1 MANSVV
7 ILHGWSD
14 TSKSFRNLA
23 GFLTD
28 QGFDVVDL
36 WLGDYISMDDDVTIA
51 DVAKRMEAV
60 ITDHVASGKLSRTF
74 DMVVHSTGGLVAR
87 RWIVDFYADR
97 NRRCP
102 LKRLLMLAPANHG
115 SPLASMGKS
124 MIGRIFKGARNFFH
138 TGTEM
143 LNGLELA
150 SPFQW
155 DLVQRD
161 IFSDEP
167 GAPAVYGF
175 GAGLVSPFVI
185 VGSHP
190 YGGMRRIVNENGGS
204 DGTVRVAAANM
215 NAHGLTLDFSRS
227 PDGAEPLP
235 APWNRRSGDQL
246 FPFAVLPERDHSTI
260 IDPAGDGVP
269 VNGELSGRLG
279 RMIVEALRCG
289 SAKSYANI
297 AQAWKRISDDTALLA
312 KDDGPRE
319 QVFRDAK
326 SVRPEYFHQYFQVNV
341 LVEDDQGQPVP
352 DFFLEFFPVER
363 RWREEGVYFHN
374 EVLED
379 VHNNSKSGERRCLF
393 IDRFDLMN
401 TFYKKIKRPEHKVL
415 NASISAA
422 APGPN
427 SAYFSNS
434 DMTARGHV
442 TIHEYANSAPPEDSS
457 AQTVETRWEENF
469 LKRNCTHY
477 VKIIIPR
484 EPMARVFR
492 LSPYQP

>member
-23 GFLTD
+23 AFLSG

-60 ITDHVASGKLSRTF
+60 IAEHISSDRLSRTF

-87 RWIVDFYADR
+87 RWIVDFYTDQ

-115 SPLASMGKS
+115 SPLAAMGKS
-124 MIGRIFKGARNFFH
+124 MLGRLFKGAKNFFH

-155 DLVQRD
+155 SLVQRD
-161 IFSDEP
+161 IFSEDP

-185 VGSHP
+185 VGTHP
-190 YGGMRRIVNENGGS
+190 YGGVRRIVNENGGS

-215 NAHGLTLDFSRS
+215 NVQGLTLDFSRS
-227 PDGAEPLP
+227 PDGVQPHP
-235 APWNRRSGDQL
+235 VDWHRRGDAGP

-269 VNGELSGRLG
+269 VTGELSGRLG

-289 SAKSYANI
+289 SPQRYAALAEEWNAI
-297 AQAWKRISDDTALLA
+297 AEDTARLA
-312 KDDGPRE
+312 DDGAHRE
-319 QVFRDAK
+319 QLFQRPK
-326 SVRPEYFHQYFQVNV
+326 SAHPEYFHQYYQVNV
-341 LVEDDQGQPVP
+341 LVEDDQGEPVP
-352 DFFLEFFPVER
+352 DFFLEFFSAER
-363 RWREEGVYFHN
+363 RLRNEGLYFHK

-379 VHNNSKSGERRCLF
+379 VHNNSKGGERRCFF
-393 IDRFDLMN
+393 IDRNDLIGG
-401 TFYKKIKRPEHKVL
+401 FYTRVPRHQPKIL

-422 APGPN
+422 PAGPN

-434 DMTARGHV
+434 AMTARGHIPV
-442 TIHEYANSAPPEDSS
+442 HELNSPA
-457 AQTVETRWEENF
+457 NF

-484 EPMARVFR
+484 EPMERVFR